1 MIGDFTFTDD
11 SCRATANWA
20 CFQFFGMTRIPSLP
34 ANSTRHT
41 LARQWE
47 LLKLL
52 PNRTPGL
59 TALELQSRL
68 QSAGHDASKRTVE
81 RDLVEL
87 SQIFPLQCNDKGTP
101 YGWYWIPGSSAD
113 IPGISLFE
121 ALTLR
126 LVEGSIRPLLPTY
139 MTKSLTP
146 LFNQARQKI
155 EALNNSNATSRWP
168 AKVANVHPELSL
180 IAPQVDEGHA
190 ESIQQ
195 ALLNDTQLECAYY
208 AAHKD
213 QTHELTLNPLALIQR
228 GLVTYLLATAEP
240 YDDVRQFALHR
251 FVHVKRMASASQK
264 PNDFELQAYLSSGA
278 MQFGSTAQI
287 KLEAWVNDGLFRLL
301 SETPIAADMTLI
313 KEGDG
318 AILTAN
324 VNDSWELKW
333 WILSHAGSIQIRK
346 PKQLRDEITQRLKS
360 ALELHS

>member
-1 MIGDFTFTDD
+1 M
-11 SCRATANWA
+11 
-20 CFQFFGMTRIPSLP
+20 P
-34 ANSTRHT
+34 ANSTRRT

-52 PNRTPGL
+52 PNRAPGL

-101 YGWYWIPGSSAD
+101 YGWYWTPGSSASM
-113 IPGISLFE
+113 PGISLAE

-126 LVEGSIRPLLPTY
+126 LVEDSIRPLLPVY

-146 LFNQARQKI
+146 LFSQARQKI
-155 EALNNSNATSRWP
+155 DALNNSNASARWP
-168 AKVANVHPELSL
+168 DKVACVHPELNL
-180 IAPQVDEGHA
+180 IAPQVDEDHV
-190 ESIQQ
+190 ETVQQ
-195 ALLNDTQLECAYY
+195 ALLYDKQLECRYY

-213 QTHELTLNPLALIQR
+213 QTRNLMLNPLALIQR
-228 GLVTYLLATAEP
+228 GQVTYLLATAEL

-251 FVHVKRMASASQK
+251 FEQVTLLTSVSRK
-264 PNDFELQAYLSSGA
+264 PNDFDLQNYLSNGA

-287 KLEAWVNDGLFRLL
+287 QLEAWVNDGLFRLL

-313 KEGDG
+313 KEDNG
-318 AILTAN
+318 AILTATL
-324 VNDSWELKW
+324 NDSWELKW

-346 PKQLRDEITQRLKS
+346 PKQLLDDITQRLKS
-360 ALELHS
+360 ALELHAH